1 MNVLGRSTGAVMVN
15 TILNAVCPATI
26 VGNNVGAAR
35 SVCAIVGAVSLNKV
49 VSSPVFVEY
58 DPYALMTG

>member
-1 MNVLGRSTGAVMVN
+1 MVN

-26 VGNNVGAAR
+26 VGNNVGVAR

>member
-1 MNVLGRSTGAVMVN
+1 LGRSTGAVIVN
-15 TILNAVCPATI
+15 TILNAVYPAMI

-35 SVCAIVGAVSLNKV
+35 SVDAIIGVVSLNKV
-49 VSSPVFVEY
+49 VSNPVFVEY

>member
-1 MNVLGRSTGAVMVN
+1 MVN
-15 TILNAVCPATI
+15 TILNAVCPDMI